1 MGPCDHECGYR
12 EALDAMRDLVLIK
25 GPESRLLWANH
36 AFRDYYDM
44 SEDELRD
51 LIDGPQSDPD
61 DTMQYVKDDR
71 TVFASGQHLSVP
83 SEQVT
88 DASGATASFHTI
100 KSPISRCG
108 QVVRSVGVS
117 RRSADTEISTR
128 RLSHEDAKTLARPL
142 RLLAS
147 SFPLAIVVV
156 DVGGRVVATSPQW
169 RQTFASTALPLD
181 DHLLRSLPELAALEG
196 PLSAALTDGES
207 GLLQLGLDDD
217 DDGVHVYDMRIG
229 PWHYDDGSI
238 GGALIL
244 AIDVTE
250 DADRQAELEIANER
264 YGLVLGGASVGIWD
278 RPDIGADEEYWSD
291 RYYELLGY
299 EPGEIP
305 ASASSFFDL
314 LHPDDRDRFEHELRA
329 RDGEGVTV
337 DLEYRLRRKTGE
349 YRWYRGSGKAS
360 KDRDGRPGR
369 MVGSIQDIDARKR
382 AEEDVRRVNEDLEH
396 FVHVAAHDLREPAR
410 RQILLVDRML
420 HQHGEGLDDE
430 LRRQLEQIQDQGHK
444 MLSMVTGFRSLT
456 GIAGPTLDVE
466 TVDLRDLVD
475 GLVAELIGSVPD
487 DEADAEVCVDL
498 GSDVQGYPVLLEVLY
513 RNLIGN
519 ARRHGR
525 KPLHLE
531 IGEMVDGGQRVFF
544 VANHRAIGSGGR
556 DDEQLFMP
564 FVRDDPSS
572 DGSGLGLSI
581 CRRVVERHR
590 GEIWI
595 EPSDNTFTVQFTL
608 GDQP

>member
-1 MGPCDHECGYR
+1 MGPYEHACGYR

-25 GPESRLLWANH
+25 GSESRLLWANH

-51 LIDGPQSDPD
+51 LVDGPQSDPD
-61 DTMQYVKDDR
+61 DTLQYVKDDR
-71 TVFASGQHLSVP
+71 AVFASGEHLSIP

-88 DASGATASFHTI
+88 DASGASASFHTI
-100 KSPISRCG
+100 KSPISECG

-117 RRSADTEISTR
+117 RRNADTEISTR
-128 RLSHEDAKTLARPL
+128 MLSHDDAKSLARPL

-147 SFPLAIVVV
+147 SFPLAIVLV

-169 RQTFASTALPLD
+169 RQTFASTALSLD

-196 PLSAALTDGES
+196 PLSAALTEGQSD
-207 GLLQLGLDDD
+207 LLQLGLDGE
-217 DDGVHVYDMRIG
+217 DGTRVYDMRIG

-250 DADRQAELEIANER
+250 EADRQAELEIANER

-278 RPDIGADEEYWSD
+278 RPDINADEEYWSD

-305 ASASSFFDL
+305 ASASMFVEM
-314 LHPDDRDRFEHELRA
+314 LHPDDRDRLEQDSIDHDA
-329 RDGEGVTV
+329 GGVAA
-337 DLEYRLRRKTGE
+337 DLEFRLQRKTGE

-360 KDRDGRPGR
+360 RDRDGRPGR

-420 HQHGEGLDDE
+420 EQYGESQDDE
-430 LRRQLEQIQDQGHK
+430 FRRQLEQIQDQGNK

-466 TVDLRDLVD
+466 TVDLRRLVEL
-475 GLVAELIGSVPD
+475 LVAELIGSTPD
-487 DEADAEVCVDL
+487 GGGDAEVCIDL
-498 GSDVQGYPVLLEVLY
+498 GADVQGYPVLLEVLY
-513 RNLIGN
+513 RNLIIN
-519 ARRHGR
+519 ATRHGR

-531 IGEMVDGGQRVFF
+531 IGELADDGKRVFS
-544 VANHRAIGSGGR
+544 VANHHAAGSSG

-595 EPSDNTFTVQFTL
+595 EPSDHTFTVHFTL